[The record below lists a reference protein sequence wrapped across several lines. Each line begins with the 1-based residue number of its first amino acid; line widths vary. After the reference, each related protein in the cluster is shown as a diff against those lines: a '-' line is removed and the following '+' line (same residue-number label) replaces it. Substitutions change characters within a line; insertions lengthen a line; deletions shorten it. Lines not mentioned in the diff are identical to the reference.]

1 MRLPSVPTLPMVEH
15 LNSTYFHSVWN
26 SPDDHGRANF
36 RLQKAADRLQIGA
49 VPVNLSV
56 VGLPTTDKVYA
67 VYRVPN
73 HVFGRFVTF
82 VPNIWIKDS
91 DILEDHGVSITTY
104 SETGRVIPTGKI
116 CLRYDQLRD
125 MVLIAIDFTYT
136 SKCIGRSFPDLYMTV
151 YKDTSRNTP
160 TTSQTYQVSNTFG
173 AVVTAQSVTQAINSA
188 IASLP
193 AGTSIFVN
201 GFIYDNAHI
210 PALVVGDVVEIFKDP
225 DIVGYCDI
233 QVDDNQTGYYSNL
246 YNEYREILHIPKALN
261 PLNFVITHDTLNMA
275 VFDTASKKGV
285 YAHRIDNHSVESIT
299 HNDFSMS
306 RAVLQAF
313 ENGLSSQNI
322 TLRIY
327 VRFATTPYS
336 LGGDVNH
343 LNDLYTLPDDEIKRQ
358 LAGLSSHQ
366 ILEWKAAHLEQS
378 EYLDLLYHFN
388 GFKSNNII
396 PKYTN
401 AMGYFDVAST
411 LSQAMHYYTY
421 KGAQVEIRK
430 PARLIGYQCDIIVY
444 ANGRKVPNYAFEVME
459 NSGSTF
465 LLGFKSDSYITLNTR
480 IGVYV
485 AESGSR
491 IAQDF
496 IPTALQPEITLPN
509 EDYTVFEI
517 TEYLSPQPVWEDT
530 TDLGYHEYP
539 MSPADYTVTL
549 NSNGTATFRIGS
561 LHYNKSF
568 YFVPK
573 YGLTTKTYS
582 LDTILTDKKP
592 IIIPLKSTD
601 IDGNIIPLLGYAA
614 LEVYIN
620 GYRLIENVDYTCT
633 PVMGTQSDIL
643 QQLLQVSNMDYFDI
657 AVPGNILEV
666 VVHGDKAVSTDS
678 GYVISNLMHREKP
691 PMVWSRSC
699 GRVYARGLLI
709 EQIVETGNTLESYQ
723 DIEDGAP
730 YYLEWSLPYGV
741 SKLLSSV
748 EQVDD
753 TNLRFRLDAIL
764 NLTVPEY
771 PDIVV
776 INQLYALYSP
786 YLATIVSDVASGAF
800 IIADEAKEDLFLKQ
814 FSKYKILYDRDPL
827 IGVTNELIDRRFVTL
842 AAHYT
847 NFAVLDPQ
855 QMILVQRLITLL
867 LTPSELSI
875 NEVLI

>member
-36 RLQKAADRLQIGA
+36 RLRKAADRLQIGA

-67 VYRVPN
+67 VYRAPN
-73 HVFGRFVTF
+73 HSFGRFVTF
-82 VPNIWIKDS
+82 TPDVWIKGS
-91 DILEDHGVSITTY
+91 DILENFDVSVTTY
-104 SETGRVIPTGKI
+104 SEVGRVVPTGKVY
-116 CLRYDQLRD
+116 LRYDQLRD
-125 MVLIAIDFTYT
+125 MVLIAIDSTYT
-136 SKCIGRSFPDLYMTV
+136 SKCIGQSFPNLYMTV
-151 YKDTSRNTP
+151 YKDTTRHTP
-160 TTSQTYQVSNTFG
+160 TTSQVYRVSNTFG
-173 AVVTAQSVTQAINSA
+173 AIVTTQSVMQAVNSA
-188 IASLP
+188 IASFP
-193 AGTSIFVN
+193 AGTFIFVN
-201 GFIYDNAHI
+201 GWIYDNAHI
-210 PALVVGDVVEIFKDP
+210 PTLVVGDVVEIFKDP
-225 DIVGYCDI
+225 DIIGYCDI

-246 YNEYREILHIPKALN
+246 YNEYREILHIPKVLN
-261 PLNFVITHDTLNMA
+261 PLNYVITHDTLNMA

-285 YAHRIDNHSVESIT
+285 YAHRLDNHSVESIT

-306 RAVLQAF
+306 RSVLQAF

-327 VRFATTPYS
+327 VRYATAPYS
-336 LGGDVNH
+336 LGGDTNH
-343 LNDLYTLPDDEIKRQ
+343 INDLYTLSDTEIKKQ
-358 LAGLSSHQ
+358 LAGVSLFQ

-396 PKYTN
+396 QKYTD

-421 KGAQVEIRK
+421 KGAQVEIQK

-444 ANGRKVPNYAFEVME
+444 ANGRKVPSHAFETVE
-459 NSGSTF
+459 NSGGTF

-491 IAQDF
+491 VAQDF
-496 IPTALQPEITLPN
+496 TPTVLQPEITLPN
-509 EDYTVFEI
+509 EDYTVFGI
-517 TEYLSPQPVWEDT
+517 TEYQAPQKVWNDV

-539 MSPADYTVTL
+539 ISPADYTVVI
-549 NSNGTATFRIGS
+549 NNNGTATFRMGS

-568 YFVPK
+568 YFIPK
-573 YGLTTKTYS
+573 YGLTTKVYP
-582 LDTILTDKKP
+582 LDTILANKQP

-601 IDGNIIPLLGYAA
+601 SDSNIIPLLGYAA
-614 LEVYIN
+614 IEVYIN

-633 PVMGTQSDIL
+633 SVMGTQADIL
-643 QQLLQVSNMDYFDI
+643 QQLLEVSNMDYFNS
-657 AVPGNILEV
+657 AATGNTLEV

-699 GRVYARGLLI
+699 GRAYARGLLV
-709 EQIVETGNTLESYQ
+709 EQVVETGNTLESYQ
-723 DIEDGAP
+723 DIDDGAP

-741 SKLLSSV
+741 SKLLSPV
-748 EQVDD
+748 EQIDD

-764 NLTVPEY
+764 NLTAPEY
-771 PDIVV
+771 PDLVV
-776 INQLYALYSP
+776 IDQLYALYSP
-786 YLATIVSDVASGAF
+786 YLATIVSDVANGLF
-800 IIADEAKEDLFLKQ
+800 TIVNEAKEDLFLKQ

-827 IGVTNELIDRRFVTL
+827 LGVDNKLIDRRFVTL

-847 NFAVLDPQ
+847 NFTVLDAQ